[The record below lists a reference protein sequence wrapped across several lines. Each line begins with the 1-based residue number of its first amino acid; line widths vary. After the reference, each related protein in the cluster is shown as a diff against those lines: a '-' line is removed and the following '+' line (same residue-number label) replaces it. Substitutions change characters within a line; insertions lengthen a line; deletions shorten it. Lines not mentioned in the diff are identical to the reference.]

1 MRLARSNHPLGRSSS
16 LGAHF
21 GLLVH
26 RGLDEFAEEVRE
38 AVRDATEEILLQ
50 PDLVTF
56 KDDLTGSSPD
66 DHTIV
71 AYLANQAGASDA
83 TVGVLMADALAH
95 QIPVLPLS
103 RTSDPGAVSDKLPNL
118 ITRINAIDWDAR
130 RGEAL
135 AAILAM
141 LGLTEP
147 ERRVFLSYFRN
158 ESTPLAVQ
166 MHTALAQARFDVFL
180 DRFTVPPSVD
190 FQKRLEEDLG
200 DKAFLVLIESPG
212 LRTSHWV
219 EHEIAYAHAHRI
231 GILAV
236 TLPGTADAELVPS
249 IDEAFRV
256 RLHVDDVQA
265 TSELT
270 DAALRRLLDR
280 VEVAHA
286 RELRRRREQLIGSL
300 RDKLFVDGCTCE
312 PVGDWAVLA
321 TAPGRRS
328 AVFLITPRRPRP
340 EDLYALHL
348 VHLNASVAVGAELNA
363 AVVHE
368 TEHIAEEQ
376 LALLRWI
383 GEPRQFE
390 AMLLRGC
397 VLLEDPAA

>member
-1 MRLARSNHPLGRSSS
+1 MATNYEVV
-16 LGAHF
+16 
-21 GLLVH
+21 LVH
-26 RGLDEFAEEVRE
+26 RGLDDFAQE
-38 AVRDATEEILLQ
+38 VRDAVRAATKAVLLD
-50 PDLVTF
+50 PDLVLF

-66 DHTIV
+66 DHTIAV
-71 AYLANQAGASDA
+71 YLANQAGAADDV
-83 TVGVLMADALAH
+83 VGALMGDALAG
-95 QIPVLPLS
+95 QVPVLPLS
-103 RTSDPGAVSDKLPNL
+103 RTSEPGSMSEKLPDS
-118 ITRINAIDWDAR
+118 ISRINAINWDVR
-130 RGEAL
+130 RGESVN
-135 AAILAM
+135 AILVM
-141 LGLTEP
+141 LGLAEP

-166 MHTALAQARFDVFL
+166 LHTALAQARFDVFL
-180 DRFTVPPSVD
+180 DRFTVPPAVD
-190 FQKRLEEDLG
+190 FQVRLEEDLG

-212 LRTSHWV
+212 LRTSRWV

-236 TLPGTADAELVPS
+236 TIPGTAAGELVPS

-256 RLHVDDVQA
+256 RLDTNDVEA
-265 TSELT
+265 TGELT
-270 DAALRRLLDR
+270 DPALKRLLER

-300 RDKLFVDGCTCE
+300 RGKLFVDGCTCDA
-312 PVGDWAVLA
+312 VGDWAVLA
-321 TAPGRRS
+321 TAPGRKS

-348 VHLNASVAVGAELNA
+348 VHLSASAAVGLELTA

-376 LALLRWI
+376 LALLQWI

-397 VLLEDPAA
+397 VLAEDPAA